1 MEQQKE
7 ETTTIV
13 VTRKLR
19 DWLDNK
25 GKRNET
31 FDNIIKRLVNFK

>member
-1 MEQQKE
+1 MVTDK

-13 VTRKLR
+13 VTKEVR
-19 DWLDNK
+19 DFIDSK

-31 FDNIIKRLVNFK
+31 FDNIIRRLLKIE